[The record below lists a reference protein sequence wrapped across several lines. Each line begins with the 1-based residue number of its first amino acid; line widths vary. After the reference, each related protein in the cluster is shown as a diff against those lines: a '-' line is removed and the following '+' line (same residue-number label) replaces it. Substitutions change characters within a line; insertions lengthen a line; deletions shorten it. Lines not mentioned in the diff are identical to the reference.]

1 MSASTDFPL
10 EWLEDDPDH
19 PVPKVD
25 NLDVQTI
32 KLGGGSDLYLI
43 VASPLGGGERDLR
56 RLMAKLENYLTFLQS
71 SKCIGEAGF
80 ATIENTRILVKVHPD
95 SSELAFELLRRNET
109 WVGNNGATLVVEPL
123 ENQTTQ

>member
-1 MSASTDFPL
+1 MSASPDFPL

-19 PVPKVD
+19 PVLRVD
-25 NLDVQTI
+25 NLDVQSI
-32 KLGGGSDLYLI
+32 KLGGGSDLYLV

-71 SKCIGEAGF
+71 PKCIDEAGF
-80 ATIENTRILVKVHPD
+80 ATTENTRVIAKVHPQ
-95 SSELAFELLRRNET
+95 SSDLAFELLRRNET
-109 WVGNNGATLVVEPL
+109 CVANNRATLVVELL